1 MTCITIYHDIPSI
14 YYNIEAAY
22 IRSKS
27 LHVRKNLSQGISMS
41 NPHIQLEASW
51 QPGDSL

>member
-1 MTCITIYHDIPSI
+1 MTCIRIYHDIPSM

-22 IRSKS
+22 IRS
-27 LHVRKNLSQGISMS
+27 LHVHKDLSQGISMS